1 MICLQAFLDE
11 THILWA
17 PHKGDTVTGKY
28 PLQHGSGRW
37 STLTAHAWKLYTG
50 QLEIH
55 TLSEG
60 ETLGVAEADF
70 CSVGFGS
77 LILGKK
83 ISITEYLA
91 VLCHKK

>member
-1 MICLQAFLDE
+1 ME
-11 THILWA
+11 HTHSTCVEIV
-17 PHKGDTVTGKY
+17 HRTTGNSY
-28 PLQHGSGRW
+28 
-37 STLTAHAWKLYTG
+37 
-50 QLEIH
+50 
-55 TLSEG
+55 LSEG